1 VVKDAE
7 LKSVAVKY
15 KVTLS
20 AVERDY
26 AQNWLLKNL
35 DEINMALKGGTG
47 LRKVYFKEYRFSDDL
62 DFTLLEDISKRI
74 LTNKIDKAIKK
85 AKDESGISFTGITD
99 PEKTDTGYKF
109 KAGFMISQAMNT
121 QLDITTSANE
131 EVMLPVVHRKIN
143 HIFSDDFYGTAKS
156 YDVREILIE
165 KIRSIF
171 QRGFPRDLYD
181 VWYLFESGVKVNKEL
196 LGKKFSYKDIKIDIL
211 QLEARREK
219 IRNAWIASLEDQIT
233 PVPNFNLVFDKILEE
248 LIKYES

>member
-1 VVKDAE
+1 VIRDTE
-7 LKSVAVKY
+7 LKSVAAKY
-15 KVTLS
+15 KVKLS

-26 AQNWLLKNL
+26 VQNWLLKNL
-35 DEINMALKGGTG
+35 NEINMALKGGTG

-62 DFTLLEDISKRI
+62 GFTLLEDISKRN

-85 AKDESGISFTGITD
+85 VKDESGINFTGITGF
-99 PEKTDTGYKF
+99 EESTTGYKV
-109 KAGFMISQAMNT
+109 KVGFMISQTMNI
-121 QLDITTSANE
+121 QLDITTFNNE
-131 EVMLPVVHRKIN
+131 EVILPVVQRKIN

-181 VWYLFESGVKVNKEL
+181 VWYLFENGVKVNKEL
-196 LGKKFSYKDIKIDIL
+196 LGKKFSYKEIKVDIL
-211 QLEARREK
+211 QLEARRER